1 MRLGP
6 VWALVT
12 PVAVYLQV
20 TDPEA
25 IREIFARPASFVRPV
40 KEYSTSADLRVWPR
54 GKKSLIIATELL
66 EVYGPCISTAGS
78 DDWARHRKILAAPFN
93 ENIMKFVWDESLR
106 QAQGM
111 LTSWD
116 SLTTTTTGIPSVQQ
130 DLKTLAINVLAATA
144 FKKSSEFRGSAEPQ
158 DEGSSYRNTLQ
169 TVLDNA
175 ILIMLISYRYLRGPF
190 VPKKL
195 VRIGDAARSFK
206 SHMVEMLEE
215 ETSALRENRSGS
227 GGIMSSFVRALSVH
241 EREAATSP
249 EITASKDG
257 KRGLS
262 VDEIFGNVFT
272 LNFAGYDTTAHTLG
286 FALYLLA
293 IHPEVQDWLAEEI
306 AAAVVAGRPQDD
318 IQAWDYQSLFPR
330 LRRCRVILLETLR
343 VFPPIVGIPKWTAAQ
358 PQPLTVPAGVYTA
371 PHLSAVHAHPH
382 YWDEGGGLEA
392 PRGGSSTPR
401 LPAATTPAG
410 RTRPR
415 CRRGRRVLAWR
426 ARCCVS
432 PLPTPTSRGRTARR
446 AARARSSS
454 RSRRWR
460 CWRAC
465 SRAIGCRCSRGTGRV
480 TGQRG
485 RGLWIVSTL

>member
-1 MRLGP
+1 MP
-6 VWALVT
+6 
-12 PVAVYLQV
+12 
-20 TDPEA
+20 
-25 IREIFARPASFVRPV
+25 
-40 KEYSTSADLRVWPR
+40 
-54 GKKSLIIATELL
+54 
-66 EVYGPCISTAGS
+66 
-78 DDWARHRKILAAPFN
+78 
-93 ENIMKFVWDESLR
+93 
-106 QAQGM
+106 
-111 LTSWD
+111 
-116 SLTTTTTGIPSVQQ
+116 Q

-144 FKKSSEFRGSAEPQ
+144 FKKSYDFRGSAEPQ
-158 DEGSSYRNTLQ
+158 DEGSSYRKTLQ

-175 ILIMLISYRYLRGPF
+175 ILIMLIPYRYLRGPF

-215 ETSALRENRSGS
+215 EARALQENRSGS
-227 GGIMSSFVRALSVH
+227 GGIMSSFVRALNVH
-241 EREAATSP
+241 AREAATSP
-249 EITASKDG
+249 EIMPSKDG

-306 AAAVVAGRPQDD
+306 AAAVVVGRPQDD
-318 IQAWDYQSLFPR
+318 IQAWDYQALFPR
-330 LRRCRVILLETLR
+330 LRRCRTILLETLR

-358 PQPLTVPAGVYTA
+358 PQPLTVRTRPRRARPPGPSPSPRGVYTA
-371 PHLSAVHAHPH
+371 PHLSAVHARPR

-392 PRGGSSTPR
+392 PRSGSSTPR

-426 ARCCVS
+426 ARRCAS
-432 PLPTPTSRGRTARR
+432 PLPTPTSRGRTAPQSCPGKKFIQVEAVAVLACQFKSHRLSVLKGHGESDG
-446 AARARSSS
+446 AARH
-454 RSRRWR
+454 
-460 CWRAC
+460 RAVDC
-465 SRAIGCRCSRGTGRV
+465 VDTVNMEVILRMQDADRV
-480 TGQRG
+480 KLLCTK
-485 RGLWIVSTL
+485 VD